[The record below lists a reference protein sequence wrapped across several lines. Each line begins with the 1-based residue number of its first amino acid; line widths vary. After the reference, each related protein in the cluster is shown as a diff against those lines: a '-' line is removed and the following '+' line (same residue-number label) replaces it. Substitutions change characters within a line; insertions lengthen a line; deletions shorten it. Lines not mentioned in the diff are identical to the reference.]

1 MVTDKAIRKGR
12 QVYLNYET
20 YPSHFYL
27 LHYGFVAVSNIHDCL
42 LVPLPNATS
51 LSPLLRQVLQALGFP
66 SDDTV
71 CLDFT
76 RFLNDKALAFFL
88 LRRAP
93 DEHLRRCLAFYNE
106 MVAPKQQGRW
116 EAADVRRCALGSW
129 EEDAKTRWEE
139 VSEGLKAELRE
150 HLKQVASAYPT
161 SIAFDNVWLRWGCEA

>member
-93 DEHLRRCLAFYNE
+93 DEHLAAVSGLLR
-106 MVAPKQQGRW
+106 QGGGS
-116 EAADVRRCALGSW
+116 EAAGPLGGGGRAALRAG
-129 EEDAKTRWEE
+129 ELGGGREDAVGGGERGPEGGAARAPETSGQRLPHQHRLRQCMAE
-139 VSEGLKAELRE
+139 VGL
-150 HLKQVASAYPT
+150 
-161 SIAFDNVWLRWGCEA
+161 